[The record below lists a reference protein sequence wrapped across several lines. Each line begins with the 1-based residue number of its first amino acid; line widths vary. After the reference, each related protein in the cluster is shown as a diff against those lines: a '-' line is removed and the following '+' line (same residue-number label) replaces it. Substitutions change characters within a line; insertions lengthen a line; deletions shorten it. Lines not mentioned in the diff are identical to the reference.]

1 MESLDFVYDLIDGM
15 DKQNMDY
22 FVVAIRKGE
31 EETKADVFYKL
42 EDDES
47 IRVFETVVGNV
58 DVRNPESTDD
68 DIE

>member
-15 DKQNMDY
+15 EKQNMDY
-22 FVVAIRKGE
+22 FVIAIRKSE

-47 IRVFETVVGNV
+47 VRVFETGVGNV
-58 DVRNPESTDD
+58 DVRNQESTDD

>member
-15 DKQNMDY
+15 EKQNMD
-22 FVVAIRKGE
+22 FFFIAIRKSE

-47 IRVFETVVGNV
+47 VRVFETVVGNV
-58 DVRNPESTDD
+58 DVRNQESTDD

>member
-58 DVRNPESTDD
+58 DVRNQESTDD

>member
-15 DKQNMDY
+15 EKQNMDY
-22 FVVAIRKGE
+22 FVIAIRKSE
-31 EETKADVFYKL
+31 EETKADVFYRL

>member
-15 DKQNMDY
+15 EKQNMDY
-22 FVVAIRKGE
+22 FVIAIRKGE

-47 IRVFETVVGNV
+47 IDVFETVVGNV
-58 DVRNPESTDD
+58 DVRNPESGGDD
-68 DIE
+68 TE

>member
-31 EETKADVFYKL
+31 EETQAAVFYKL